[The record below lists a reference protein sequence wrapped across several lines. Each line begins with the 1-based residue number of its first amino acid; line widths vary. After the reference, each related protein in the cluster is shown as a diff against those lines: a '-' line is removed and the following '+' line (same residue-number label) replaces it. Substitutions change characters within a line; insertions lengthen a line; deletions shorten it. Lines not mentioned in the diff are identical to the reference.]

1 MTTPQTPPQ
10 PSPVTTPQAPPAPRP
25 GCKLQWYEIEDPNS
39 PQLDALAKRFS
50 LHPLQIEDCRHRP
63 QRAKY
68 EEHDLYLFSVIKQI
82 HNDTELVFSDVDV
95 FIGKDFLITVTQG
108 HSEVV
113 DRVHRRIQED
123 GTDRLDKA
131 LYFLMDS
138 VVDEYS
144 PVIDMIAEETSDL
157 EDTVLLDPGP
167 DKLQTIFRLKRKL
180 IEFRRIASSMREVV
194 NAFMRKERGLI
205 GDDLDPYLR
214 DVYDHLVRTID
225 LIETYRDLLA
235 GSLDI
240 YLSAVANRT
249 NNVMKVLAVW
259 GTIALPLVIITG
271 FFGMNL
277 PLPLQDRPHGTAL
290 AVGIMVLSTSLVLLY
305 FKRKKWF

>member
-1 MTTPQTPPQ
+1 MP
-10 PSPVTTPQAPPAPRP
+10 
-25 GCKLQWYEIEDPNS
+25 WFEIEDPAS
-39 PQLDALAKRFS
+39 PQLDALAKRFT

-68 EEHDLYLFSVIKQI
+68 EEHELYLFSVIKQI
-82 HNDTELVFSDVDV
+82 HNDTELVFSDIDV
-95 FIGKDFLITVTQG
+95 FIGKDFFITVTQG
-108 HSEVV
+108 HSPLV
-113 DRVHRRIQED
+113 DRVHRRLEED

-131 LYFLMDS
+131 LYFLIDS
-138 VVDEYS
+138 LVDEYS
-144 PVIDMIAEETSDL
+144 PVIDLIAEETSDL

-194 NAFMRKERGLI
+194 NAFMRKEHGLI
-205 GDDLDPYLR
+205 GDDLDPYFR
-214 DVYDHLVRTID
+214 DVYDHLVRVID
-225 LIETYRDLLA
+225 LIETYRDLIA

-249 NNVMKVLAVW
+249 NNVMKVLTIW
-259 GTIALPLVIITG
+259 GTIALPLVIITS

-277 PLPLQDRPHGTAL
+277 PLPWENQPHGLWYAVAL
-290 AVGIMVLSTSLVLLY
+290 MAVSTVSVLI
-305 FKRKKWF
+305 FFRKKGWY

>member
-1 MTTPQTPPQ
+1 MTVSPTPPQ
-10 PSPVTTPQAPPAPRP
+10 PPQAATLEPSLSPRP
-25 GCKLQWYEIEDPNS
+25 GCKISWFEVEDPNS
-39 PQLDALAKRFS
+39 SQLDALAKRFN

-63 QRAKY
+63 QRSKY
-68 EEHDLYLFSVIKQI
+68 EEHELYLFSVIKQI
-82 HNDTELVFSDVDV
+82 HNDTELIFSDIDV

-108 HSEVV
+108 HSTLM
-113 DRVHRRIQED
+113 DRVHRRIEED

-131 LYFLMDS
+131 LYFLIDS
-138 VVDEYS
+138 LVDEYA
-144 PVIDMIAEETSDL
+144 PVIDLIAEETSDL

-194 NAFMRKERGLI
+194 NAFMRKERGLV
-205 GDDLDPYLR
+205 GDDLDPYFR

-249 NNVMKVLAVW
+249 NEVMKVLTIW
-259 GTIALPLVIITG
+259 GTVALPLVIITG

-277 PLPLQDRPHGTAL
+277 ALPWQHTPYGAIYAT
-290 AVGIMVLSTSLVLLY
+290 VVMIGSVVVVLSY
-305 FKRKKWF
+305 FRGKRWF